1 VVLHALDGD
10 VLAILDALRLQNLG
24 KRPLSLLR
32 HEAVLCRDGAEDRG
46 RRSED
51 DESGIRA
58 VASKTK
64 TRSKRQ
70 TGASRFRSRVADKT
84 GGGRPSRQA
93 RHGPVVASRAGGRRG
108 RTHTDRDPD
117 PAARASGPMDID
129 ASPKPGPA
137 SGHPTTQKR
146 HVADEKRR
154 VAQMPIGDR
163 RLSDASRGWSSA
175 FSSVRSTRARRVTCS
190 RNRAPR
196 APRAMTT
203 RSRLAVLRRRPR
215 ATGI

>member
-1 VVLHALDGD
+1 MHLMATYLPFLMHCAFRTSENVPSPFFATRRYSVAAARTIAG
-10 VLAILDALRLQNLG
+10 VRKTTSQELG
-24 KRPLSLLR
+24 RS
-32 HEAVLCRDGAEDRG
+32 RDFF
-46 RRSED
+46 
-51 DESGIRA
+51 
-58 VASKTK
+58 TK

-70 TGASRFRSRVADKT
+70 TGASRFRSRGADKT

-93 RHGPVVASRAGGRRG
+93 RHGPLVASRAGGRRG

-146 HVADEKRR
+146 HDVADEKRR

-175 FSSVRSTRARRVTCS
+175 FSSVRSIRRGRVTCS
-190 RNRAPR
+190 RNRTPR

>member
-1 VVLHALDGD
+1 MHCAFRTSENVPSPFFATRRYSVAT
-10 VLAILDALRLQNLG
+10 ARTI
-24 KRPLSLLR
+24 
-32 HEAVLCRDGAEDRG
+32 DRG
-46 RRSED
+46 RKTTSQERN
-51 DESGIRA
+51 SGGRVQNENAIEA
-58 VASKTK
+58 TD
-64 TRSKRQ
+64 
-70 TGASRFRSRVADKT
+70 GASRFRSRVADKT

-93 RHGPVVASRAGGRRG
+93 RHGPLVASRAGGRRG